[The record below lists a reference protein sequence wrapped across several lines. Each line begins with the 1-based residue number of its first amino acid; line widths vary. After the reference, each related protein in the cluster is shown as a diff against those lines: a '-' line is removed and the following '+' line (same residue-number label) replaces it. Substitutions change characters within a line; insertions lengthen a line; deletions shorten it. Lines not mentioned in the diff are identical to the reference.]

1 MCVSTVSYTQ
11 QNYDTTT
18 QKLAF
23 KCEKSFSGARLN
35 FYQQNPCMTSGIMFI
50 TLLYHLL
57 FTVSQIPYCM
67 CHCRISYSTS
77 YSLV

>member
-23 KCEKSFSGARLN
+23 KCEKSFSGARSN

-50 TLLYHLL
+50 TIPYYIICYLLYRKFL
-57 FTVSQIPYCM
+57 TVCAIAEFLIVPA
-67 CHCRISYSTS
+67 I
-77 YSLV
+77 L